1 MTSRADARW
10 YTHGWN
16 RDLSWKL
23 ILGIVPR
30 VPRALRFPLHLL
42 ITTICFL
49 AMGNE
54 RRAAVRNL
62 RRVTGRGG
70 TGCLI
75 LAYRLFYNFSRFMV
89 AYTDLPPFGDG
100 DIDRR
105 LVNGPQALAALDGA
119 LSGGRGLIV
128 LGMHLGQWELA
139 LISLAKAGHPV
150 TMVMRREEEEA
161 SRFAREARRA
171 AGIRVVYAGESPWMF
186 VELLSV
192 LRRNGIVAMQGDRSY
207 GGRSLDVTMC
217 GAPIRIP
224 AGPWELA
231 SVSGAPILPGVLVFE
246 GARKLRLVWGRRI
259 AVAGRG
265 GGGASDPSLLAA
277 AMEDLISRYPHQW
290 FNFFDIWQG
299 TEESPGA

>member
-62 RRVTGRGG
+62 RRVTGRGA
-70 TGCLI
+70 TRSLI

-100 DIDRR
+100 NIDRR
-105 LVNGPQALAALDGA
+105 LVNGPQALAVLDGA

-139 LISLAKAGHPV
+139 LISLARAGHPV

-161 SRFAREARRA
+161 SRFAREARRT
-171 AGIRVVYAGESPWMF
+171 AGINVVYAGESPFMF

-217 GAPIRIP
+217 GAPLRIP

-231 SVSGAPILPGVLVFE
+231 AVSGAPILPGVLVFE
-246 GARKLRLVWGRRI
+246 GGRKLRLVWGRRI

-277 AMEDLISRYPHQW
+277 AMEDLISRYPQQW
-290 FNFFDIWQG
+290 FNFFDLWQG
-299 TEESPGA
+299 AGERPRA